1 MATKVEDKV
10 KKDQAKTA
18 YGQADIDREMLDK
31 RDKYEAGVS
40 KKFGIGDSPYEKFS
54 GPDYYKGK
62 KAGGSCAKVGVL
74 SSSAVRNV
82 RYFITSSPFCNGFD

>member
-54 GPDYYKGK
+54 GPDYYKSK
-62 KAGGSCAKVGVL
+62 KCGGSVKGYAKGGSASRGDGCAIKGHTKG
-74 SSSAVRNV
+74 RM
-82 RYFITSSPFCNGFD
+82 I

>member
-40 KKFGIGDSPYEKFS
+40 KKFNIGDSPYEKFS
-54 GPDYYKGK
+54 GPDYYKSK
-62 KAGGSCAKVGVL
+62 KCGGSVKGYAKGGSASRGDGCAIKGHTKG
-74 SSSAVRNV
+74 RM
-82 RYFITSSPFCNGFD
+82 I

>member
-18 YGQADIDREMLDK
+18 YGQANIDRAMLDK
-31 RDKYEAGVS
+31 RDKYEADVS

-62 KAGGSCAKVGVL
+62 KCGGSVKGYAKGG
-74 SSSAVRNV
+74 SASRADGC
-82 RYFITSSPFCNGFD
+82 ITKGRTKGRIY

>member
-62 KAGGSCAKVGVL
+62 KCGGSVKGYAKGGSASRGDGCAIKGHTKG
-74 SSSAVRNV
+74 RM
-82 RYFITSSPFCNGFD
+82 I

>member
-62 KAGGSCAKVGVL
+62 KAGGSCKGYAKGG
-74 SSSAVRNV
+74 SASRGDGCAIKGHTKG
-82 RYFITSSPFCNGFD
+82 RMI